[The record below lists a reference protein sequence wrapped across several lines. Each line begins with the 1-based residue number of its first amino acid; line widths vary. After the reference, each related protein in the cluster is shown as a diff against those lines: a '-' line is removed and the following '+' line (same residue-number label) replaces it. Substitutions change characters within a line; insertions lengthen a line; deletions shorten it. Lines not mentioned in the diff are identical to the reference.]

1 MMVLL
6 RVRGERLAPL
16 LCYGGASRRDK
27 RMAEASPATLGRPLH
42 SARYGLLHA
51 RQDELRQDQHADGKP
66 FPRQL
71 AAATTAD
78 GSVGQV
84 AR

>member
-6 RVRGERLAPL
+6 RVRGERL
-16 LCYGGASRRDK
+16 RRDK

-51 RQDELRQDQHADGKP
+51 RQDELRQDQSKDGKP
-66 FPRQL
+66 SRGNERQQPQGKPIPL
-71 AAATTAD
+71 T
-78 GSVGQV
+78 
-84 AR
+84 